1 MDLAFCPDERPRGF
15 IVAGD
20 ECVDVGDEFWNA
32 LEGRAVER
40 FAGQDREPDFNLVEP
55 GGMCR
60 GVMKPHV
67 SVSLQPHVAFGLMGG
82 EIIEDDMDF
91 TRWMSGDDMVHEV
104 QKLDAPSPFVV
115 LADDCPA
122 GEIECREERRRSMPF
137 VVVRLPGHG
146 APVRKFQVT
155 LRAFERLDRGL
166 FVDRQ
171 YDGVLGRGHVE
182 ADDLGRLRHEVGIV
196 AHAPRLAARNID
208 FPGAKKPPDVLDVDV
223 AERRRQQRPAPVGVT
238 GGRLL
243 VEKRQNTR
251 VVLRP
256 VFGLGR
262 SPASSRP
269 AMRLPAKRTRHL
281 DAVPIVQPTARAIAR
296 VAMPSPAIKAIR
308 ARCRLRCCAFCE
320 RARTARSERSFAL
333 NVIGVASGMLFMHP

>member
-104 QKLDAPSPFVV
+104 QKLDAPSPFIV

-137 VVVRLPGHG
+137 VVVRLPRHG

-166 FVDRQ
+166 FSRSS
-171 YDGVLGRGHVE
+171 YST
-182 ADDLGRLRHEVGIV
+182 
-196 AHAPRLAARNID
+196 
-208 FPGAKKPPDVLDVDV
+208 AK
-223 AERRRQQRPAPVGVT
+223 A
-238 GGRLL
+238 
-243 VEKRQNTR
+243 
-251 VVLRP
+251 
-256 VFGLGR
+256 
-262 SPASSRP
+262 ASSRLCFAP
-269 AMRLPAKRTRHL
+269 PNDRAATRSAPSCAACCGRFGPTGPTPRSCCAATAII
-281 DAVPIVQPTARAIAR
+281 AVPKFSTGVGPTVSITSWASRRPRHCAGISKASRPARRRASRPRRRTPSYADSRNSSTAPRAGAASSESSPSATAARAR
-296 VAMPSPAIKAIR
+296 V
-308 ARCRLRCCAFCE
+308 
-320 RARTARSERSFAL
+320 T
-333 NVIGVASGMLFMHP
+333 